1 MSKDLE
7 LSESIKKHIRKKKY
21 LFWKQNLFLKQI
33 SMIYFKIR
41 RLHIDKMA
49 DYETLKQ
56 TGIHHFLIECNNIN

>member
-7 LSESIKKHIRKKKY
+7 LSESIKKHIRKIT

-41 RLHIDKMA
+41 RLHIIDKMTA
-49 DYETLKQ
+49 YKTLKQ
-56 TGIHHFLIECNNIN
+56 TGISETIKMK

>member
-7 LSESIKKHIRKKKY
+7 LSESIKKHIRKKKPF
-21 LFWKQNLFLKQI
+21 LETKPFFLKQI

>member
-7 LSESIKKHIRKKKY
+7 LSESIKKQIRKKT

-41 RLHIDKMA
+41 RLHIIDKMA
-49 DYETLKQ
+49 AYKTLKQ
-56 TGIHHFLIECNNIN
+56 TGISETIKMK